1 LILVRDSKAIVLNF
15 YENIV
20 LGFVLESPNSTLNF
34 DKTAVGSEFE
44 RVRHEVED
52 NLLDSLGVRH
62 NVAVT

>member
-15 YENIV
+15 DENIV
-20 LGFVLESPNSTLNF
+20 LGFVIKSPDSTLNF
-34 DKTAVGSEFE
+34 DKTAVRSEFE

-62 NVAVT
+62 NVAVA

>member
-1 LILVRDSKAIVLNF
+1 LILLRDSKAIVLNF
-15 YENIV
+15 NENIV
-20 LGFVLESPNSTLNF
+20 LGFVFESPDSTLNF
-34 DKTAVGSEFE
+34 DKTVVRSEFE